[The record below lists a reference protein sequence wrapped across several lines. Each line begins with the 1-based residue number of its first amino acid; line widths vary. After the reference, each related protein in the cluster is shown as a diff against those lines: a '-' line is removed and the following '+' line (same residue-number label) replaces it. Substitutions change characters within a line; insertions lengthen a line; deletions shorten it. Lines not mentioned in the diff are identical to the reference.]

1 MTENVSLSTRAS
13 TAKELRRIRARRLL
27 RRVLLGV
34 GTPTLLAALYYGAI
48 ASPQYESVA
57 SFTIQSADGG
67 GASSLELLI
76 ATVPGSNAGRDVLLV
91 QEYALSRDMLAL
103 LREQHGFVEHYS
115 HEDVDLASRLPPD
128 AQPEEQFRY
137 FQDHVS
143 LAHDSA
149 SSVLT
154 LTVRAFSSEKAAE
167 IAQAILSAS
176 ELMVN
181 QMTERARQDRIG
193 LAERAVGQAEERLTR
208 ARQAVVELQ
217 SSRSEL
223 NPQASAA
230 ALLSVRSSL
239 EAELASARAELS
251 TLRAV
256 LQRGAPRLVEQRQ
269 RVAALAHQVERQTS
283 RLVGEDQEGLHAAI
297 ARFEPLL
304 AEKHFAERAHASAL
318 TSLELSRIEAS
329 RQHRYLVTLTTPSE
343 PELPTHPDTIE
354 AVLTVFVLSFALLS
368 IGALLL
374 ASIREHANV

>member
-1 MTENVSLSTRAS
+1 MSENVSLSTRAS
-13 TAKELRRIRARRLL
+13 TAKELRRIRAQRLL
-27 RRVLLGV
+27 RRVLIGV
-34 GTPTLLAALYYGAI
+34 GVPTLIAALYYGGVAT
-48 ASPQYESVA
+48 PQYESVA

-76 ATVPGSNAGRDVLLV
+76 ASVPGSSAGRDVLLV

-103 LREQHGFVEHYS
+103 LRDEHLFVEHYS
-115 HEDVDLASRLPPD
+115 DDEVDFASRLAPD
-128 AQPEEQFRY
+128 AQLEEQFRY
-137 FQDHVS
+137 FADHVVIS
-143 LAHDSA
+143 HDSA

-154 LTVRAFSSEKAAE
+154 LTVRAFSAAKAAE
-167 IAQAILSAS
+167 FARAILAAS

-193 LAERAVGQAEERLTR
+193 LAGRAVTQAEERLTT
-208 ARQAVVELQ
+208 ARQAVVEAQ
-217 SSRSEL
+217 SSGSEL

-230 ALLSVRSSL
+230 ALLSVRSTL
-239 EAELASARAELS
+239 EAELASARAELA

-269 RVAALAHQVERQTS
+269 RVSALAQQVARQTS
-283 RLVGEDQEGLHAAI
+283 RLVGGDEQGLHATI

-343 PELPTHPDTIE
+343 PGLPTHPDTIR